1 MLNNAFFAVQ
11 ALAVTIGIFGT
22 INIVFIG
29 VAVLLVIGGV
39 WYVVIIIVS
48 CTLAPVNI

>member
-1 MLNNAFFAVQ
+1 MHYAVQ
-11 ALAVTIGIFGT
+11 ALAITTVILGA
-22 INIVFIG
+22 IVFIG